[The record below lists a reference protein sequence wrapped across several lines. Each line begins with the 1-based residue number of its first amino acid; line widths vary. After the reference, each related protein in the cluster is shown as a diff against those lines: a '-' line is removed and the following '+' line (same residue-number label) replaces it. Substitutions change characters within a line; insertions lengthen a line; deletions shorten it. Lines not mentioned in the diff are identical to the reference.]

1 MIESWCLPSLTRRSV
16 SALTSKAQD
25 GLQANSYAFAMEVI
39 EAPSTPADRVA
50 HAIRAS
56 GLTLEQI
63 AEKIRCTHATLSQWQ
78 TGETNVANAKAGLL
92 LRFAEATGTDVRW
105 LLTGQGPAVSRYV
118 LTSEMTRVGAALRAM
133 EIAQPQQVET
143 VVRMVEAAAKRPN

>member
-63 AEKIRCTHATLSQWQ
+63 AEKIRCTHVSTLAFL
-78 TGETNVANAKAGLL
+78 V
-92 LRFAEATGTDVRW
+92 
-105 LLTGQGPAVSRYV
+105 
-118 LTSEMTRVGAALRAM
+118 
-133 EIAQPQQVET
+133 
-143 VVRMVEAAAKRPN
+143 